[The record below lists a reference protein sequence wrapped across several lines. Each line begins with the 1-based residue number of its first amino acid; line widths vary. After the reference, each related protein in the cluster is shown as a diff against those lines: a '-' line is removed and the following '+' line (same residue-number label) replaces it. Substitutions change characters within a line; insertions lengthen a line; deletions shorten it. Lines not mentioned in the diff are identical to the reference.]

1 MYDTLDGTYELDYI
15 EGIYAGGMDGF
26 AVLVRCDGFD
36 VFVILRQEPFPEEV
50 AEGVGAIPEFML
62 LPEAVGDGEEEK
74 FVEVRGLKAYEA
86 GRSAGEADPAA
97 GKKSE
102 RVQAMPS
109 SVSFRHAAA
118 SCSSSGQPHSGPVMT
133 GW

>member
-1 MYDTLDGTYELDYI
+1 MIFLYSDC
-15 EGIYAGGMDGF
+15 AF
-26 AVLVRCDGFD
+26 SRP
-36 VFVILRQEPFPEEV
+36 VFVFRPDADELRDVEEV
-50 AEGVGAIPEFML
+50 AEGVGAVPEFVL
-62 LPEAVGDGEEEK
+62 TPEAVGDREEEK
-74 FVEVRGLKAYEA
+74 FVKVRGLEAYEA

-102 RVQAMPS
+102 SVQAMPS
-109 SVSFRHAAA
+109 SVSFRQAAA

>member
-1 MYDTLDGTYELDYI
+1 MINCFPRPIFIFRPDADEL
-15 EGIYAGGMDGF
+15 G
-26 AVLVRCDGFD
+26 D
-36 VFVILRQEPFPEEV
+36 VEEV

-102 RVQAMPS
+102 SVQAMLS

-118 SCSSSGQPHSGPVMT
+118 SCSSSGQPHSGPVIT
-133 GW
+133 G

>member
-1 MYDTLDGTYELDYI
+1 MINCFPRPIFIFRPDADEL
-15 EGIYAGGMDGF
+15 
-26 AVLVRCDGFD
+26 RD
-36 VFVILRQEPFPEEV
+36 VEEI
-50 AEGVGAIPEFML
+50 AEGVGSVPEFML
-62 LPEAVGDGEEEK
+62 LPEAVGDGKEEE
-74 FVEVRGLKAYEA
+74 FIEVRGLKAYEA

-109 SVSFRHAAA
+109 NVSFRHAAA

-133 GW
+133 G

>member
-1 MYDTLDGTYELDYI
+1 MINCFPRPIFIFRPDADEL
-15 EGIYAGGMDGF
+15 
-26 AVLVRCDGFD
+26 RD
-36 VFVILRQEPFPEEV
+36 VKEI
-50 AEGVGAIPEFML
+50 AEGVGAVPELML
-62 LPEAVGDGEEEK
+62 LPEAVGDREKEELIQIG
-74 FVEVRGLKAYEA
+74 GLKAYEA

-102 RVQAMPS
+102 SVQAMPS